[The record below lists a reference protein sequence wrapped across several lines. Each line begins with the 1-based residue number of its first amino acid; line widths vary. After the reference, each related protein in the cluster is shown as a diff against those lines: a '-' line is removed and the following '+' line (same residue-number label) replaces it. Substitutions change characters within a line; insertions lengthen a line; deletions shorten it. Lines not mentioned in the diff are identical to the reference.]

1 MIFTRRIRN
10 NKMPTL
16 PTTTKRTTKRTTTTA
31 ATTTEATTT
40 TTKEQ
45 ERSSTMSSEQMKKH
59 REVCDV
65 LIKVAK
71 AANISINS
79 TVLQNC
85 NKNFD
90 ANTTSNSTQSPGG
103 VETTTTP
110 KTKPTTLKT
119 TTTPKPKTRYWGP
132 FRYKNLM
139 LGTRYPY
146 EHALHL
152 SSMFF
157 EAQKSGR
164 LPRDNRIRWR
174 GNSALRDKA
183 EGGQS
188 LVGECFG

>member
-1 MIFTRRIRN
+1 
-10 NKMPTL
+10 MPTL
-16 PTTTKRTTKRTTTTA
+16 PTTTKGTTRRTTTTE

-40 TTKEQ
+40 TT
-45 ERSSTMSSEQMKKH
+45 EREERSTMSSEQIKKH
-59 REVCDV
+59 REVCNV
-65 LIKVAK
+65 LMKVAK

-85 NKNFD
+85 NKSFD
-90 ANTTSNSTQSPGG
+90 ATTSNSTENPGG
-103 VETTTTP
+103 VQTTTTP

-119 TTTPKPKTRYWGP
+119 TTTPEPKTRPPLWGP
-132 FRYKNLM
+132 FQYKNLV
-139 LGTRYPY
+139 LGTRYSY

-164 LPRDNRIRWR
+164 LPRDNRIGWR

-188 LVGECFG
+188 LVGECFELKSVCFV